1 MSTALNPA
9 QPSDTMSANSS
20 GGNCYSDALPA
31 GSVCMRQDLEQPSD
45 QRHITYRY
53 LNLEIDPGVPA
64 ITRAGQAIELRAKAL
79 TLLMFLV
86 DQRHRIVSKEE
97 IFDRVW
103 PNTAVMDAT
112 LAGCIQEIRRALGD
126 DAKHPLIIR
135 TVPKLGYRF
144 VAPVNERPSAGLR
157 SPGLRS
163 PGEHPVE
170 AMIPSAP
177 ARRGNSRWIVA
188 AAMSMAMAAVVV
200 IFMLRRTP
208 VDDFGEAAWW
218 KFDEGGGSAIADSS
232 GHHLNGTVLGGSWT
246 SGVRGGALRF
256 EETGHRVSGVDTLQI
271 LPRADMPR
279 TLAAWVKTDTASGD
293 INGILHFGDPP
304 GPASF
309 DAPQLMLLP
318 DGRPAFA
325 NQGYAGIRGDQ
336 SLAVAEHS
344 IADGRWHHVAGTLSG
359 GRGVLYVDGTPSA
372 ATYMRTAAKPA
383 AGMTLW
389 ARGTP
394 WAIGNYVNQARSGFR
409 GSLDDVRVWRRT
421 LRPSELAA
429 LYRCTAGV
437 TDLATP
443 NGPYFFSPI
452 FDSPAQEQARVD
464 IADGQLIHQGF
475 DYGGIQLAAQSADC
489 PVAGLRGANLGQDLA
504 IAVELLVPRS
514 PTGDIVQAGPYF
526 RSRAAAPGDGILGGA
541 SAGYWVQLHSNG
553 KVSVKCLNPVHTVAL
568 TQPIEGFDSRVFHR
582 LEVVVHGEEL
592 EASLDGRPLMFHQGD
607 HPTRIVQVQ
616 AHWERPAQI
625 GKNHGTVGIAFSS
638 EPLRPKAGGQ
648 QARAF
653 TVLPYPLPYR
663 GGTAQR

>member
-1 MSTALNPA
+1 
-9 QPSDTMSANSS
+9 
-20 GGNCYSDALPA
+20 
-31 GSVCMRQDLEQPSD
+31 MRQDLEQPAD

-79 TLLMFLV
+79 TLLLFLV

-97 IFDRVW
+97 IFERVW
-103 PNTAVMDAT
+103 PDTAVMDAT

-144 VAPVNERPSAGLR
+144 VAPVNELPSAGLR
-157 SPGLRS
+157 
-163 PGEHPVE
+163 GEPPVE
-170 AMIPSAP
+170 AMIASAP

-188 AAMSMAMAAVVV
+188 AAILMALAAVVV
-200 IFMLRRTP
+200 ILMLRRPP
-208 VDDFGEAAWW
+208 VDDFREAAWW
-218 KFDEGGGSAIADSS
+218 KFDEGRGTTIADSS

-246 SGVRGGALRF
+246 SGVRGGALKF
-256 EETGHRVSGVDTLQI
+256 DGAGHRVSGIDTSQI
-271 LPRADMPR
+271 LPRQDVPR

-304 GPASF
+304 GPVSF

-336 SLAVAEHS
+336 SLAVAEQS
-344 IADGRWHHVAGTLSG
+344 IVDGRWHHLAGTLSG

-372 ATYMRTAAKPA
+372 ATNMRTAPKPPA
-383 AGMTLW
+383 DLTLW
-389 ARGTP
+389 AKGTP

-421 LRPSELAA
+421 LRPSEVAA

-443 NGPYFFSPI
+443 NLPYYFSAI
-452 FDSPAQEQARVD
+452 FDSSAQRVD
-464 IADGQLIHQGF
+464 IGDGQLIHQGF
-475 DYGGIQLAAQSADC
+475 DYGGIQLAAQSANC
-489 PVAGLRGANLGQDLA
+489 PVAGLRGANLGQDLS
-504 IAVELLVPRS
+504 IAVELLVPLS
-514 PTGDIVQAGPYF
+514 PAGDIVQAGPYF

-568 TQPIEGFDSRVFHR
+568 TQTMEGFDSRVFHR

-592 EASLDGRPLMFHQGD
+592 EASLDGRPLTFSQGD
-607 HPTRIVQVQ
+607 HATRIVQVQ
-616 AHWERPAQI
+616 PHWERPAQI
-625 GKNHGTVGIAFSS
+625 GKNHGAVGIAFSS

-648 QARAF
+648 QARGF
-653 TVLPYPLPYR
+653 TVHPYPLPYR